1 MTTGMATGMKTRA
14 GTGILTATIMVTAI
28 PMASADITTA
38 L

>member
-1 MTTGMATGMKTRA
+1 MATGMTTRT
-14 GTGILTATIMVTAI
+14 GTGILTGILTATIMVTAI

>member
-1 MTTGMATGMKTRA
+1 MTTGMTTRT